1 MSKPTWV
8 SWIEYLQQHSRHY
21 EPLTL
26 EPHDV
31 AGLLK
36 HLRDADAERH
46 RWIDRIERVG
56 LEGSK

>member
-1 MSKPTWV
+1 MKGKPTWV
-8 SWIEYLQQHSRHY
+8 SWTEYLQQHSRHY

-36 HLRDADAERH
+36 RLRE
-46 RWIDRIERVG
+46 
-56 LEGSK
+56 LEAKAAKSSESTP

>member
-36 HLRDADAERH
+36 YLREVNGLLTDLASKAKSSESAD
-46 RWIDRIERVG
+46 V
-56 LEGSK
+56 